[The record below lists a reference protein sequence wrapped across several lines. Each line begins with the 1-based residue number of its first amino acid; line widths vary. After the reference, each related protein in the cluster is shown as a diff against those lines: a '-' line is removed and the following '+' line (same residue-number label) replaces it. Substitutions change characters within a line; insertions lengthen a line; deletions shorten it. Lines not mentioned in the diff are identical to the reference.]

1 MKNIINFIKDKKF
14 EIIELIIFIIL
25 GIIITSVLTLVLN

>member
-14 EIIELIIFIIL
+14 EIIELILFIIL
-25 GIIITSVLTLVLN
+25 GIIITSILTLELN